1 MFVRFGD
8 TSLQESIN
16 GDNYSILSFYVQQ
29 FKDLFPE
36 LCKRHFYTS
45 VETRRIG
52 GTEESIS
59 SPEPAFVL
67 VSTEKREALV
77 ATVF

>member
-1 MFVRFGD
+1 LPACLLACLPACLLACLPACLLVCLPAWPYNDFFLLLFVRFGD

-36 LCKRHFYTS
+36 LSKNH
-45 VETRRIG
+45 
-52 GTEESIS
+52 
-59 SPEPAFVL
+59 
-67 VSTEKREALV
+67 
-77 ATVF
+77 